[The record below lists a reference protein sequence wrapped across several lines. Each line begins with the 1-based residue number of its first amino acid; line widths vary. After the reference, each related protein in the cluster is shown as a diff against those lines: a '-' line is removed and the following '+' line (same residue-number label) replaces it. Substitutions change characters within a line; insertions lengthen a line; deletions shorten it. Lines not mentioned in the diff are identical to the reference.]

1 MMELATL
8 SDVQSSKFLNLR
20 DAMASLALVVVTLSI
35 VRFVSL
41 RHLSCRSLSLSP
53 LAPPGPPG
61 LPLIGNVFDIPL
73 ERSWVTYRELAK
85 TYGDVI
91 GVKALGQ
98 TLIVLN
104 SLTVTIDL
112 LEKRSAI
119 YSDRPVSVVSQLIG
133 WTRNL
138 AFKEYGND
146 WRAMRRMLWQH
157 LQPGIVAKY
166 QPVQRRGTTIL
177 LKHLS
182 KDSSNLDE
190 KIKSAYCK
198 ILLNVMYGLHF
209 DHVDIP
215 RYIEVLSCLESAI
228 AEAFQPG
235 AFLVEFIPWLQ
246 YIPAWLPDAGWQQKV
261 LKWRRLLDALV
272 DGPYNAAKEA
282 MRCGDADRS
291 MLSEAIEST
300 RRGDDSHNVGDS
312 DKLIKETASSAFHA
326 GADALAATLHAFICA
341 MVLNPEVQVVA
352 QEELDRVVG
361 RARLPEHSDR
371 PSLPYVEAILKETYR
386 WYNPVPLGVAH
397 RCTEDNVYREWKIP
411 KGATIMFN
419 IWSIFHDAHVYP
431 KPDAFCP
438 ERYLKDGKLNT
449 DILQPEILA
458 FGMGRRT
465 CPGKHF
471 ADDSLF
477 ISIASILHVFNITKA
492 LDAQG
497 APIPVKSEAAS
508 GFLSVIQKF
517 DCSLQP
523 RSSAHAALVQ
533 EA

>member
-1 MMELATL
+1 MELATL

-20 DAMASLALVVVTLSI
+20 DTMASLALVVVTLSI

-41 RHLSCRSLSLSP
+41 RHLSRRSLSLSP
-53 LAPPGPPG
+53 SAPPGPPG

-73 ERSWVTYRELAK
+73 ERSWITYRELAK

-104 SLTVTIDL
+104 SLTATIDL

-138 AFKEYGND
+138 AFKQYGND
-146 WRAMRRMLWQH
+146 WRAMRRLLWQH
-157 LQPGIVAKY
+157 LQPGVVVKY

-182 KDSSNLDE
+182 EDSSNLDE
-190 KIKSAYCK
+190 KIKSTYCK
-198 ILLNVMYGLHF
+198 ILLNVMYGLRF
-209 DHVDIP
+209 DHADIP
-215 RYIEVLSCLESAI
+215 CYIDVLSCLESAI
-228 AEAFQPG
+228 AEAFLPG
-235 AFLVEFIPWLQ
+235 AFLVEFVPWLK
-246 YIPAWLPDAGWQQKV
+246 YAPGWLPGAGWQQKV
-261 LKWRRLLDALV
+261 FKWRRLLDALV
-272 DGPYNAAKEA
+272 DGPYHAAREA
-282 MRCGDADRS
+282 MGHGDVDRS
-291 MLSEAIEST
+291 MLSEAAESI
-300 RRGDDSHNVGDS
+300 RREDDTNGVKDIG
-312 DKLIKETASSAFHA
+312 KLIKETASSAFHA
-326 GADALAATLHAFICA
+326 GADALAATLHAFVCA
-341 MVLNPEVQVVA
+341 MVLNPEVQALA

-361 RARLPEHSDR
+361 CDRLPEHSDR
-371 PSLPYVEAILKETYR
+371 PSLPYIEAILKETYR

-397 RCTEDNVYREWKIP
+397 RCTEDNVYREWTIP
-411 KGATIMFN
+411 RGATIMFN
-419 IWSIFHDAHVYP
+419 IWSIFHDAHIFP

-497 APIPVKSEAAS
+497 TPIPVKAEVAS

-523 RSSAHAALVQ
+523 RSPAHAALVR